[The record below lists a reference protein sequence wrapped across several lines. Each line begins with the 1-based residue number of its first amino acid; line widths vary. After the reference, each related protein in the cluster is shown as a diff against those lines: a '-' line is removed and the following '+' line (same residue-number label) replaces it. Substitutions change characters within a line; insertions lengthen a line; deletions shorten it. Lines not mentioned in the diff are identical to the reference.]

1 MIFRFLARGIILSLC
16 FSAPVRAS
24 GWLVF
29 QSDRGFSVEY
39 PAGWYLLNDRT
50 ESLDIISSP
59 DTLNGVIIEHGD
71 EMIWVG
77 ERTDVPAEG
86 HLERMITAV
95 KMDPADAVISVE
107 RDVFVSG
114 EKDRCSSI
122 SSLTQKI
129 EVGPKTYQRAKHI
142 LCPIGKRLFI
152 IATWRWE
159 DSPPRADTPDILM
172 RMVKSLR
179 ISELK

>member
-1 MIFRFLARGIILSLC
+1 MRSWTSVAQATLALLL
-16 FSAPVRAS
+16 FAAPVQAS
-24 GWLVF
+24 DWLVF
-29 QSDRGFSVEY
+29 QSDRGFSVDY
-39 PAGWYLLNDRT
+39 PAGWYRLDDRT
-50 ESLDIISSP
+50 ESLDIISSR
-59 DTLNGVIIEHGD
+59 DTLTGVIIGKGA

-86 HLERMITAV
+86 HLERMIAAV
-95 KMDPADAVISVE
+95 RMDPADEVISVE

-142 LCPIGKRLFI
+142 LCPVGARLFI

-159 DSPPRADTPDILM
+159 NDPPRADTPEIM
-172 RMVKSLR
+172 TRIVKSLR
-179 ISELK
+179 VSP